1 MPVAAAGSG
10 VARLAGGILKAFG
23 AGLSGKKLASLGTVG
38 VNGSAAAIKIPK
50 VLSTANT
57 AGRFFDSPIGNYA
70 TNTVLDA
77 GFGMLWGENPLNAL
91 GRSAIGNIGGTIG
104 QKTIGAGLDRLG
116 ASKGIQ
122 EITGSLVVNPL
133 AYSLTEMGAMKVV
146 PGLYGLDANGNYVGN
161 QQQEVSQTQLNPE
174 QQQAAML
181 EQMAMMAQ
189 NPSGLSQLDRQTAQ
203 ADFYFDQ
210 QEKQRR
216 AEQKLAKDI
225 YRRSL
230 EQQYSGLPAEQQMYG
245 GFR

>member
-1 MPVAAAGSG
+1 MPVAAGSG
-10 VARLAGGILKAFG
+10 VARLAGGILKAIAKG
-23 AGLSGKKLASLGTVG
+23 HAGGKVVSLGTQTPG
-38 VNGSAAAIKIPK
+38 ILK
-50 VLSTANT
+50 VANT
-57 AGRFFDSPIGNYA
+57 AGRILDSPAANYIS
-70 TNTVLDA
+70 NTALDA
-77 GFGMLWGENPLNAL
+77 GMGMMWGESPMTAVT
-91 GRSAIGNIGGTIG
+91 RSAIGNIGGTLGEKAI
-104 QKTIGAGLDRLG
+104 TSGLNAVG
-116 ASKGIQ
+116 VPKSMQMAVG
-122 EITGSLVVNPL
+122 LVSNPL

-216 AEQKLAKDI
+216 AEQKLAKDV